1 MKTLIHKAFVLVFLL
16 LVGTVHAQ
24 GTLKGVITDASN
36 GETLIGAN
44 ILVSSVDASV
54 SKGTVT
60 NVEGKFE
67 ISGLLAGRYYARI
80 SYVGFTDQRIT
91 DIIIVNGQATEL
103 NISLSPGMSLNPVVV
118 SASKIREKVTESPSS
133 IQVISAQ
140 QIKNITTTSSA
151 DFIKGAAGV
160 DVAQQGV
167 ASSTVVA
174 RGFNNIF
181 SGSLLLMTDNRIA
194 TVPSLRA
201 NLMHFIPLVNEDI
214 ESIEVVLGPGAALYG
229 PNANSGVVN
238 ILTKSPLVAQGTT
251 IGVYGGNQSMLKAQ
265 FRTAHKFSNKLGLK
279 LSGSYLSA
287 EEYKLASDNKYLLDE
302 QANRTAYLAR
312 PANQQNP
319 AIANRIGIR
328 DYGIEK
334 FGFDARVDI
343 NPGEDMDIILNYGLN
358 NSNNIDLTG
367 LGAGQ
372 AVNWSYSYYQGR
384 FIYKNFFAQ
393 AFLNKSNSGDTYI
406 IPTGLAIVDKSSQF
420 VTQIQHQSNLGKLNL
435 LYGFDYL
442 STNPVTD
449 GTING
454 RNEDTDGFYEVGGY
468 LQSKFSATPKLDFLF
483 SFRADKHEKLKDPQ
497 FSPRAAMVVRP
508 IENNNFRFTFNRSF
522 STPSS
527 NALFLDLLAG
537 SSPVFAGYNAGAGV
551 LNVFA
556 QGVPQTGFTFPRT
569 STGAPIWQSNLL
581 PRSVGTNLPFN
592 AMNIDAA
599 NWSVIRQLAAAGVP
613 AQLAPALLNAPA
625 PGTNGLPSVGIRMMN
640 PLTGL
645 QVADVNDIDP
655 IKSTTYNT
663 FEVGYKGIFNERF
676 LVNADLYFTKAQDFT
691 GPLIVESPTVNL
703 NPTQLGA
710 YFGTYLTQLGLPA
723 QQVQQLATGLTQSLA
738 RVPMGVV
745 SPNEAF
751 ERNAVMLTYRN
762 FGEINYFGM
771 DFNFEYLLND
781 RYSLSG
787 NYSYVSKDKWLE
799 LDDNPDFN
807 IFLNAPQN
815 KFALGMRYDNRKSGL
830 DYGVKF
836 RYIDGFPI
844 QSGIYSTYNATTG
857 VHDLIDSYYSLDVNM
872 GYNFTKSIRGSFN
885 VNNLTNNK
893 KPQFAGTP
901 DIGLFA
907 VGGVSVS
914 F

>member
-1 MKTLIHKAFVLVFLL
+1 MVMLFLVASVAAF
-16 LVGTVHAQ
+16 AQ
-24 GTLKGVITDASN
+24 GSLKGVVTDAST

-44 ILVSSVDASV
+44 ILVSSDGASV

-60 NVEGKFE
+60 NVNGSYE
-67 ISGLLAGRYYARI
+67 ITNLLAGTYTARV
-80 SYVGFTDQRIT
+80 SFVGFTDQRIT
-91 DIIIVNGQATEL
+91 DIQIVNGQVTTL
-103 NISLSPGMSLNPVVV
+103 NIALSPGMSLNPVVV
-118 SASKIREKVTESPSS
+118 SASKIKEKITESPSS
-133 IQVISAQ
+133 IQVVTNREIR
-140 QIKNITTTSSA
+140 NITTTSSA
-151 DFIKGAAGV
+151 DFIKSTAGV

-167 ASSTVVA
+167 ASSTVVT

-181 SGSLLLMTDNRIA
+181 SGSLLLLTDNRIA

-201 NLMHFIPLVNEDI
+201 NLMHFIPLVNDDI

-238 ILTKSPLVAQGTT
+238 ILTRSPLVSQGTT
-251 IGVYGGNQSMLKAQ
+251 VGVYAGNQSMLKAQ
-265 FRTAHKFSNKLGLK
+265 FRTAHKFSDKLGLK
-279 LSGSYLSA
+279 VSGSYLKA
-287 EEYKLASDNKYLLDE
+287 EEYKLADDNKYLLDE
-302 QANRTAYLAR
+302 KANRAAYLAR
-312 PANQQNP
+312 PAAQQNP
-319 AIANRIGIR
+319 DIAKRIGIR
-328 DYGIEK
+328 DYDIEK
-334 FGFDARVDI
+334 LGLDARVDI
-343 NPGEDMDIILNYGLN
+343 NPSEDMDIILNYGLN
-358 NSNNIDLTG
+358 RSNNIDLTG

-372 AVNWSYSYYQGR
+372 GVNWTYTYYQGR

-420 VTQIQHQSNLGKLNL
+420 VTQIQQQSNIGRLNL
-435 LYGFDYL
+435 LYGLDYL
-442 STNPVTD
+442 STNPETE

-454 RNEDTDGFYEVGGY
+454 RNEDTDGFYEIGGY
-468 LQSKFSATPKLDFLF
+468 VQSKFSASPKLDLLF
-483 SFRADKHEKLKDPQ
+483 SFRADKHEKLDDTQ
-497 FSPRAAMVVRP
+497 FSPRAAIVVRP
-508 IENNNFRFTFNRSF
+508 VDNNNFRFTFNRSF

-537 SSPVFAGYNAGAGV
+537 SSAVFPGYNAGAGV

-556 QGVPQTGFTFPRT
+556 QGVPQSGFTFPRT

-592 AMNIDAA
+592 AANIDAA

-625 PGTNGLPSVGIRMMN
+625 PGSNGLPSVGIRMMN

-645 QVADVNDIDP
+645 PVADVNDIDP

-663 FEVGYKGIFNERF
+663 FEVGYKGIFNEKF
-676 LVNADLYFTKAQDFT
+676 LLNADVYFTRAQDFT

-703 NPTQLGA
+703 NPTQLAA
-710 YFGTYLTQLGLPA
+710 YFGTYFTQLGLPA
-723 QQVQQLATGLTQSLA
+723 AQVQQLATGLTQSLA

-762 FGEINYFGM
+762 FGEINYYGA
-771 DFNFEYLLND
+771 DLSFEYLLND
-781 RYSLSG
+781 RYSVSG

-807 IFLNAPQN
+807 IFLNSPQN
-815 KFALGMRYDNRKSGL
+815 KFALGLRYDNRKSGF

-857 VHDLIDSYYSLDVNM
+857 EYDLLDSYYSLDVNM
-872 GYNFTKSIRGSFN
+872 GYNLTKGVRASFN
-885 VNNLTNNK
+885 INNLTNNK

-901 DIGLFA
+901 DIGIFA

>member
-1 MKTLIHKAFVLVFLL
+1 MKTLIHIAFVLVSLL

-44 ILVSSVDASV
+44 ILVSSMDASI
-54 SKGTVT
+54 SKGTIT
-60 NVEGKFE
+60 NIDGRFE
-67 ISGLLAGRYYARI
+67 ITGLLAGRYFARV

-91 DIIIVNGQATEL
+91 DIVIVNGQATEL
-103 NISLSPGMSLNPVVV
+103 NIALMPGMSLNPVVV

-133 IQVISAQ
+133 IQVISNRE
-140 QIKNITTTSSA
+140 IRNITTTSSA
-151 DFIKGAAGV
+151 DFIKSAAGV

-167 ASSTVVA
+167 ASSTVVT

-181 SGSLLLMTDNRIA
+181 SGSLLLLTDNRIA

-201 NLMHFIPLVNEDI
+201 NLMHFIPLVNDDI

-229 PNANSGVVN
+229 PNSNSGVVN
-238 ILTKSPLVAQGTT
+238 ILTRSPLVSQGTSV
-251 IGVYGGNQSMLKAQ
+251 GVFAGNQSMLKTQ
-265 FRTAHKFSNKLGLK
+265 FRTAHKFSDKIGFK
-279 LSGSYLSA
+279 LSGSYLQA

-302 QANRTAYLAR
+302 QANRTSYLAR
-312 PANQQNP
+312 PANQQN
-319 AIANRIGIR
+319 ADVAKRIGIR
-328 DYGIEK
+328 DYDIEK
-334 FGFDARVDI
+334 LGLDARVDI
-343 NPGEDMDIILNYGLN
+343 NPSEEMDIIFNYGLN
-358 NSNNIDLTG
+358 RSNNIDLTG

-372 AVNWSYSYYQGR
+372 AINWTYTYYQGR

-420 VTQIQHQSNLGKLNL
+420 VTQVQQQANVGRLNL
-435 LYGFDYL
+435 LFGMDYL
-442 STNPVTD
+442 NTNPVTE

-454 RNEDTDGFYEVGGY
+454 RNESTDGFYEIGGY
-468 LQSKFSATPKLDFLF
+468 LQSKYAASSKIDLLV
-483 SFRADKHEKLKDPQ
+483 SFRADKHEKLDDTQ
-497 FSPRAAMVVRP
+497 FSPRAAVVIRP

-581 PRSVGTNLPFN
+581 PRTIGTNLPFN
-592 AMNIDAA
+592 ASNIDAA
-599 NWSVIRQLAAAGVP
+599 NWTVIRQLAAAGVP
-613 AQLAPALLNAPA
+613 APLVPVLLNAPA

-663 FEVGYKGIFNERF
+663 FEIGYKGIFNDR
-676 LVNADLYFTKAQDFT
+676 LLLNADVYFTRAQDFT

-703 NPTQLGA
+703 NPAQLAA
-710 YFGTYLTQLGLPA
+710 YLGTYLAPYGLTPA
-723 QQVQQLATGLTQSLA
+723 QIQALTGNLA

-762 FGEINYFGM
+762 FGEINYFGT
-771 DFNFEYLLND
+771 DLSFEYLLND
-781 RYSLSG
+781 KYSVSG

-815 KFALGMRYDNRKSGL
+815 KFALGLRYDNRKSGF

-836 RYIDGFPI
+836 RFIDGFPI
-844 QSGIYSTYNATTG
+844 QSGIYSTFNATTG
-857 VHDLIDSYYSLDVNM
+857 GYDLLDSYYSLDVNL
-872 GYNFTKSIRGSFN
+872 GYNFTKGVRGSFV

>member
-1 MKTLIHKAFVLVFLL
+1 MVLLFIVSS
-16 LVGTVHAQ
+16 VAVHAQ
-24 GTLKGVITDASN
+24 GTLKGVVTDAST

-44 ILVSSVDASV
+44 ILVSSEGGV
-54 SKGTVT
+54 SKGTTT
-60 NVEGKFE
+60 NVNGSYE
-67 ISGLLAGRYYARI
+67 ITNLAAGTYTARI
-80 SYVGFTDQRIT
+80 SFVGFTDQRVT
-91 DIIIVNGQATEL
+91 DIQIVNGQATTL
-103 NISLSPGMSLNPVVV
+103 DIALSPGMSLNPVVV
-118 SASKIREKVTESPSS
+118 SASKIKEKVTESPSS
-133 IQVISAQ
+133 IQVVSNREIR
-140 QIKNITTTSSA
+140 NVNTTSSA
-151 DFIKGAAGV
+151 DFIKAAKGV
-160 DVAQQGV
+160 DVAQQGI
-167 ASSTVVA
+167 ASSTVVT

-181 SGSLLLMTDNRIA
+181 SGSLLLLTDNRIA

-201 NLMHFIPLVNEDI
+201 NLMHFIPLVNDDI

-238 ILTKSPLVAQGTT
+238 ILTRSPLVSQGTT
-251 IGVYGGNQSMLKAQ
+251 VGVYAGNQSMLKAQ
-265 FRTAHKFSNKLGLK
+265 FRTAHKFSDKLGLK
-279 LSGSYLSA
+279 ISGSYLSA
-287 EEYKLASDNKYLLDE
+287 EEYKLADDNKYLIDE
-302 QANRTAYLAR
+302 KANRTAYLAR

-319 AIANRIGIR
+319 DIAKRIGIR
-328 DYGIEK
+328 DYDIEK
-334 FGFDARVDI
+334 IGLDARVDI
-343 NPGEDMDIILNYGLN
+343 NPSEDMDIIFNYGLN
-358 NSNNIDLTG
+358 RSSNIDLTG

-372 AVNWSYSYYQGR
+372 GVNWTYTYYQGR
-384 FIYKNFFAQ
+384 LVYKNFFAQ

-420 VTQIQHQSNLGKLNL
+420 VTQVQHQSNIGRLNL
-435 LYGFDYL
+435 LYGLDYI
-442 STNPVTD
+442 STNPETE

-454 RNEDTDGFYEVGGY
+454 RNEDTDGFYELGGY
-468 LQSKFSATPKLDFLF
+468 LQSKLSASPKLDLLL
-483 SFRADKHEKLKDPQ
+483 SFRADKHEKLDDTQ
-497 FSPRAAMVVRP
+497 FSPRAAIVVRP
-508 IENNNFRFTFNRSF
+508 VENNNFRFTFNRSF

-537 SSPVFAGYNAGAGV
+537 SSAVFPGYNAGAGA
-551 LNVFA
+551 LNVFG
-556 QGVPQTGFTFPRT
+556 QGVPQSGFTFPRT

-581 PRSVGTNLPFN
+581 PRSIGSNLPFN
-592 AMNIDAA
+592 AANIDAA
-599 NWSVIRQLAAAGVP
+599 NWSVLRQLAAAGVP

-625 PGTNGLPSVGIRMMN
+625 PGSNGLPSVGIRMMN

-645 QVADVNDIDP
+645 PVADVNDIDP

-663 FEVGYKGIFNERF
+663 FEVGYKGIFNEKF
-676 LVNADLYFTKAQDFT
+676 LFNADVYFTKAQDFT

-703 NPTQLGA
+703 NPTQLAA
-710 YFGTYLTQLGLPA
+710 YFGTYFTQLGLPA
-723 QQVQQLATGLTQSLA
+723 AQVQALASGLTQSLA

-762 FGEINYFGM
+762 FGEINYYGA
-771 DFNFEYLLND
+771 DLSFEYLIND
-781 RYSLSG
+781 KYSVSG

-799 LDDNPDFN
+799 LDENPDFN
-807 IFLNAPQN
+807 IFLNSPQN
-815 KFALGMRYDNRKSGL
+815 KFALGMRYDDRKSGF

-857 VHDLIDSYYSLDVNM
+857 EYDLLDSYYSLDVNM
-872 GYNFTKSIRGSFN
+872 GYNFTKGVRASFN

-901 DIGLFA
+901 DIGIFA